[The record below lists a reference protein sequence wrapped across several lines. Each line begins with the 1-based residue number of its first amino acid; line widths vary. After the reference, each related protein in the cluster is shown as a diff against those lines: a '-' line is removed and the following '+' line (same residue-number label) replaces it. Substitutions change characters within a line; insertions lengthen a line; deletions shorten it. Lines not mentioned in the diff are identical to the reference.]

1 MRIPLGPERGSQD
14 VTQASVFIGG
24 KAWLIEMPTAA
35 DDRGLLTPFEFA
47 ALPFIPN
54 RAFIVHDV
62 PAGARRG
69 GHAHQREKQRLV
81 CLAGRIGVRL
91 VAGKDD
97 ENIIL
102 DSPGRALFID
112 SGVWAEQQ
120 YLDPGSCLLVLA
132 SEPYDRRDY
141 IDMPL

>member
-1 MRIPLGPERGSQD
+1 M
-14 VTQASVFIGG
+14 
-24 KAWLIEMPTAA
+24 M
-35 DDRGLLTPFEFA
+35 LLEFS
-47 ALPFIPN
+47 ALPFIPI
-54 RAFIVHDV
+54 RAFIVHHV

-69 GHAHQREKQRLV
+69 GHAHRREKQLLV

-97 ENIIL
+97 EEVIL
-102 DSPGRALFID
+102 DSPARALFID
-112 SGVWAEQQ
+112 SGVWSEQR
-120 YLDPGSCLLVLA
+120 YCDRESCLLVLS